1 MGNDGGSIPTR
12 GDLVKTK
19 RKRKIDPSEKEE
31 KNRSKWLLCS
41 LTQEPLQK
49 HIVADQLGN
58 VFNKEDVLRHLIDKT
73 MPNQYKHIKSSK
85 NLLELH
91 LQSNKYYD
99 SKANFLAGL
108 DIDNLQSPFECPV
121 TQRPM
126 NGKHPFSALK
136 VCGHVFYVKVLQE
149 ALQQS
154 KPLCYVCQK
163 SFSSSD
169 IFPLHPDEVTL
180 EKLKLELKQQ
190 QKKKSEKKESN
201 TTSGDS
207 SSTTST
213 ATTTTTTTTS
223 NTTSST
229 TTPSQ
234 SSTQETTSSSDDKE
248 KHKKRKS
255 EHDGTAKKKQ
265 KIETLSSA
273 TSLAVKVALEE
284 AERNRDKKSSDVYK
298 SIFTNTSPDP
308 TKPQKPA
315 SFTGIYFAKH

>member
-19 RKRKIDPSEKEE
+19 KKRKIDPSEKEE

-136 VCGHVFYVKVLQE
+136 VCGHVFYDKVLQE

-213 ATTTTTTTTS
+213 ATTTTTTS

-298 SIFTNTSPDP
+298 SIFTNISPDP